1 MQKMSKC
8 IAEVLLHFLNF
19 LSVINLLSLSFF
31 FSDGCSD
38 SDKQDLLSELNIMKC
53 LPQHANVIQLLGY
66 VTRTGI
72 NYLAI
77 CDKYKCYK

>member
-1 MQKMSKC
+1 M
-8 IAEVLLHFLNF
+8 I
-19 LSVINLLSLSFF
+19 FF

-38 SDKQDLLSELNIMKC
+38 SDKKDLLSELNIMKC

-72 NYLAI
+72 NDLVI
-77 CDKYKCYK
+77 CDKYIVLHVVHVVYPKIQL